1 MPQTCG
7 MLPLPSNAL
16 EWFSAKGFG
25 LITGHFPWIKSGGDL
40 RVDSRNVSLSNLC
53 FCDMV
58 SAERFRVKWRKRLTV
73 VSEEFDKYMKFF
85 WVRFFE
91 GISLWHD
98 HGALAGHGA
107 APDDTLEIFIHCCL
121 NEERERVYQALD
133 ALHSNAV
140 ESHKISFSVRTHVTI
155 GA

>member
-40 RVDSRNVSLSNLC
+40 RVDNHNDSISNLR

-58 SAERFRVKWRKRLTV
+58 SGERFRVKWRKRLTV
-73 VSEEFDKYMKFF
+73 VSKEFDESMKFF
-85 WVRFFE
+85 WVRVFE
-91 GISLWHD
+91 GITRWHD
-98 HGALAGHGA
+98 LCARAGHGA
-107 APDDTLEIFIHCCL
+107 
-121 NEERERVYQALD
+121 V
-133 ALHSNAV
+133 
-140 ESHKISFSVRTHVTI
+140 
-155 GA
+155 